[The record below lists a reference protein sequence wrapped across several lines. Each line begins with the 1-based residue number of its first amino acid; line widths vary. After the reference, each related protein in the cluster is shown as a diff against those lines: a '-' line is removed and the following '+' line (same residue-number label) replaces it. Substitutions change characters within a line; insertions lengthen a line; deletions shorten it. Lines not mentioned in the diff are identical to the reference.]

1 MSVCIVKVFII
12 KVMCYNGNVLYIDN
26 EELYDKYYS
35 FQYIVSI
42 EYINDDVIINWILK
56 FSGRLWIFGIM

>member
-1 MSVCIVKVFII
+1 MI

-56 FSGRLWIFGIM
+56 FSGRLWIFGII

>member
-1 MSVCIVKVFII
+1 MI

>member
-1 MSVCIVKVFII
+1 MI

-26 EELYDKYYS
+26 EELYDIYYS

-56 FSGRLWIFGIM
+56 FSGRLWIFGII

>member
-1 MSVCIVKVFII
+1 MI

-26 EELYDKYYS
+26 EELYDIYYS